1 MAISTGLAL
10 LGAAGI
16 GLAGSVIGGS
26 KQAKAANQASQ
37 MTAADNAANRAFQQ
51 NVYNQNAAF
60 ISPWQRSGA
69 TANNAI
75 MELLGYPQQSPQLS
89 AFGFTPVPGAT
100 GAFPAVYGPYSTP
113 GINPDAGSMY
123 GHVPGGYAAD
133 SWSPESWGGTYGD
146 VGMPV
151 QMPGAVTTQAPSAR
165 SAFDTYRGSTGYDFR
180 VNEGV
185 RALQAA
191 FSRNLESGGASK
203 AAIRYGQGTASDEFA
218 RYMGYLTGQSQLG
231 LSGASALAGV
241 GQNFANNVVAGN
253 QAATTAQANARLY
266 AGNSAANMW
275 NNIGSSFGMGLG
287 ALSKGF

>member
-1 MAISTGLAL
+1 MAISMGAAL
-10 LGAAGI
+10 LGSAVLGAGAS
-16 GLAGSVIGGS
+16 LIGGS
-26 KQAKAANQASQ
+26 KQAKASNQASQ

-51 NVYNQNAAF
+51 NIYNQNAAF
-60 ISPWQRSGA
+60 LSPYQRTGA
-69 TANNAI
+69 VANNAI
-75 MELLGYPQQSPQLS
+75 MELLGYPQQSQQQPA
-89 AFGFTPVPGAT
+89 AFGGYGQPAMFGGGSAYGQVPQ
-100 GAFPAVYGPYSTP
+100 
-113 GINPDAGSMY
+113 
-123 GHVPGGYAAD
+123 GYAAD
-133 SWSPESWGGTYGD
+133 SWAPQGWGGLYGD
-146 VGMPV
+146 VGMPG
-151 QMPGAVTTQAPSAR
+151 QIPGAVTTAAPSAR

-203 AAIRYGQGTASDEFA
+203 AAIRFGQGTASDEFA

-241 GQNFANNVVAGN
+241 SQNFANNVVAGN

-275 NNIGSSFGMGLG
+275 NNLGSSFGLGLG